1 MYGNGNIKAGGYGN
15 CSSFNPDIYVK
26 GRAKIHEHNRLVY
39 TVELVCCMVRER
51 ATRPTT
57 QIVYMQPDGWCC

>member
-15 CSSFNPDIYVK
+15 CSSFNPDIDVK

-39 TVELVCCMVRER
+39 TV
-51 ATRPTT
+51 
-57 QIVYMQPDGWCC
+57 WN